1 MRSPRWLGLLLLAAV
16 LGGAS
21 LAVAAGPL
29 DGIYLVTL
37 DAAGVESLSSALIA
51 TQNGSQ
57 MVVILLDLLD
67 SPLVFGV
74 GQLTA
79 QQQVTGSLRF
89 SDDLGA
95 GEFNVIFQGANVT
108 GSATLFEVT
117 FSLRGTK
124 AF

>member
-79 QQQVTGSLRF
+79 QQQLTGSPPF
-89 SDDLGA
+89 ADDLGA

>member
-1 MRSPRWLGLLLLAAV
+1 MKGPRWLGLLLLAAV

-79 QQQVTGSLRF
+79 QQQVNGSLRF
-89 SDDLGA
+89 ADDLGA
-95 GEFNVIFQGANVT
+95 GEFNVTFQGTNVT
-108 GSATLFEVT
+108 GSATLFEVP